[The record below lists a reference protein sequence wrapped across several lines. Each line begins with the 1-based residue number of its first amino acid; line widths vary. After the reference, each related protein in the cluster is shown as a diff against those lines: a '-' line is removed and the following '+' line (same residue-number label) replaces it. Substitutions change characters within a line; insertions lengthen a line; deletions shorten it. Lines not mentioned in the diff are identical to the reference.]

1 MIRLT
6 VSLEVNGKAKH
17 IQIDSLT
24 PGDFVT
30 GPAHICTEYLEPMSE
45 ILMDAYRQLTDEMH
59 RSGMEAAEER
69 QSVSKRL
76 ARLGMV

>member
-1 MIRLT
+1 MIVLT
-6 VSLEVNGKAKH
+6 VQLNVDGKAKT

-24 PGDFVT
+24 PGDFVL
-30 GPAHICTEYLEPMSE
+30 GSAHIESEYLEPISE
-45 ILMDAYRQLTDEMH
+45 ILMDAYRQLTDETH

-69 QSVSKRL
+69 QSISKRL

>member
-6 VSLEVNGKAKH
+6 VALEVNGLSKL

-30 GPAHICTEYLEPMSE
+30 GPAHIQTEYLEPISE
-45 ILMDAYRQLTDEMH
+45 ILMDAYRQLSSDTN
-59 RSGMEAAEER
+59 RSAMEAAEER

-76 ARLGMV
+76 ARIGMV